1 MKKSILQYFCVIH
14 LFVITCSCGASGE
27 KKDLEKSLQEK
38 AQNKLKEQTP
48 GSNND
53 KPSTDGPKEVMSVA
67 AASKFIAAADAN
79 KGKQVTVAAYP
90 KGTTKATNGEFM
102 LYVSDKNETGLTNEN
117 FACVFKEEMKDQVR
131 THKAGVLVKVT
142 GNIAWNNGMIV
153 LKNSVLTE

>member
-1 MKKSILQYFCVIH
+1 MKKSVLQYICVIN
-14 LFVITCSCGASGE
+14 LFVLTCGCGASDG

-38 AQNKLKEQTP
+38 AQNKLKEQNP
-48 GSNND
+48 EGNSE
-53 KPSTDGPKEVMSVA
+53 KSSADGPKEVMSVA

-79 KGKQVTVAAYP
+79 KGKLVTVSAYP

-153 LKNSVLTE
+153 LKNSVLSE